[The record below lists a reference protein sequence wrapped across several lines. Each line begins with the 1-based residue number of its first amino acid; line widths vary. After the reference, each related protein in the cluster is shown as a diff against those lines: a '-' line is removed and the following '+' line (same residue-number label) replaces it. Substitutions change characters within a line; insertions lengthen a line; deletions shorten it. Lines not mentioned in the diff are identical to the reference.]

1 MIDVGLPRVVAA
13 RVTVNGL
20 ALTQRVIAV
29 VGAAMA
35 ATLVIDVQVSRGAVD
50 NLPVLLAPFVGIGM
64 LALLLIWRATV
75 LTALVYLLGGA
86 ILSVAVPVIGL
97 ASDPLFDEP
106 GVYLINRIATAMCL
120 VGAVGGSALSGL
132 MWSSLAFIVAQA
144 SVVLGLALSGSTLGT
159 GSGPLIVFS
168 ISAVSY
174 LTLAIAQRQSDR
186 KLEPLRA
193 AGREVQ
199 GLDERRALELRA
211 AGIVHDTVLADL
223 TAIARSPGPVT
234 PRMRVVLDD
243 HLRTI
248 DSSSVRQEPASAV
261 TGSEFDDAVVG
272 LVQDYQ
278 WRGVRVDVSGSESI
292 VENIPREVRLAVV
305 GAVRAALDNVV
316 QHAATDRAELVV
328 GLRDNRLTV
337 LVVDDG
343 VGFDPDSVEAD
354 RLGIRASIS
363 DRITQ
368 VGGSVRVW
376 SGPEGTTVM
385 MTVPVVGGES

>member
-29 VGAAMA
+29 MGAAIS
-35 ATLVIDVQVSRGAVD
+35 ATLVIDVQVSRGAVE

-97 ASDPLFDEP
+97 ATDPLFDEP
-106 GVYLINRIATAMCL
+106 GVYLINRIATAICL

-132 MWSSLAFIVAQA
+132 LWSSLAFVVAQS
-144 SVVLGLALSGSTLGT
+144 SVVLGLALSGSTLDT

-234 PRMRVVLDD
+234 HRMRVVLDD
-243 HLRTI
+243 HLHTI
-248 DSSSVRQEPASAV
+248 DSSSVRREPASAV
-261 TGSEFDDAVVG
+261 AASEFGDAVLG

-278 WRGVRVDVSGSESI
+278 WSGVRVDVSGSESLD
-292 VENIPREVRLAVV
+292 ENITPEVRLAVV

-316 QHAATDRAELVV
+316 EHAATDRAELVV
-328 GLRDNRLTV
+328 GLRDNQLTV

-385 MTVPVVGGES
+385 MTVPVAGGES